1 MSHTSERVRREWK
14 IGDAK
19 RDAGLTTPD
28 DIQRFDN
35 ISYGED
41 LVWNL
46 LDVYRPKKQDGKLP
60 VIVNIHGGGWVYG
73 DKEIY
78 QFYGMSLAQRGF
90 AVVNFSYRLAP
101 EAKFPAQLEDINNV
115 ITWMY
120 QNEDKYGLDME
131 HVFMVG
137 DSAGGHLCGIY
148 SAICT
153 NERYAM
159 QYNFVIPNGFIPKAL
174 GLNCGVYNPLADN
187 EVLGREEDEDLM
199 EDLLPENGS
208 IRERAL
214 VNLTNHITPQFPPVY
229 LMTAVGDYC
238 RPQAGILEEALK
250 KKGVYYKFKIYGT
263 EEKPLYHVFHVNIQE
278 AEGQKCND
286 EECKFFQKF
295 LNCPA
300 TTEA

>member
-46 LDVYRPKKQDGKLP
+46 LDVYRPKKKNGKLP

-120 QNEDKYGLDME
+120 QNGDKYGLDME

-229 LMTAVGDYC
+229 LMTAIGDFC
-238 RPQAGILEEALK
+238 RSQAKVLEDALK
-250 KKGVYYKFKIYGT
+250 KNDVYYEFKTYGT
-263 EEKPLYHVFHVNIQE
+263 EEKPLYHVFHVTIQE
-278 AEGQKCND
+278 TEGQKCND
-286 EECKFFQKF
+286 EECAFFRKY
-295 LNCPA
+295 LV
-300 TTEA
+300 

>member
-101 EAKFPAQLEDINNV
+101 EAKFTAQLEDINNV
-115 ITWMY
+115 INWMY
-120 QNEDKYGLDME
+120 
-131 HVFMVG
+131 
-137 DSAGGHLCGIY
+137 
-148 SAICT
+148 
-153 NERYAM
+153 
-159 QYNFVIPNGFIPKAL
+159 PNRHK
-174 GLNCGVYNPLADN
+174 
-187 EVLGREEDEDLM
+187 
-199 EDLLPENGS
+199 
-208 IRERAL
+208 
-214 VNLTNHITPQFPPVY
+214 
-229 LMTAVGDYC
+229 
-238 RPQAGILEEALK
+238 
-250 KKGVYYKFKIYGT
+250 
-263 EEKPLYHVFHVNIQE
+263 
-278 AEGQKCND
+278 
-286 EECKFFQKF
+286 
-295 LNCPA
+295 
-300 TTEA
+300 